1 MAYIINPFTGD
12 LVPSIADAVSAKTLI
27 LEKEASESIS
37 ALKLVYLDSSLSCSL
52 ADSSISGKINS
63 CGVSINAGILG
74 DIIKILSFGIIED
87 ASFLFGVNE
96 PLYLGTN
103 GEITNIP
110 PTTGYLTKI
119 GYGLG
124 AGSIYIKIEKPITL

>member
-1 MAYIINPFTGD
+1 MAYTLNPFTGD
-12 LVPSIADAVSAKTLI
+12 LIPSITDAISAKTLI
-27 LEKEASESIS
+27 LEKEASENIS

-52 ADSSISGKINS
+52 ADNSISGKVNS
-63 CGVSINAGILG
+63 CGISINAGILG
-74 DIIKILSFGIIED
+74 DTIKILSFGILED

-96 PLYLGTN
+96 PLYLDINGGLTN
-103 GEITNIP
+103 VP